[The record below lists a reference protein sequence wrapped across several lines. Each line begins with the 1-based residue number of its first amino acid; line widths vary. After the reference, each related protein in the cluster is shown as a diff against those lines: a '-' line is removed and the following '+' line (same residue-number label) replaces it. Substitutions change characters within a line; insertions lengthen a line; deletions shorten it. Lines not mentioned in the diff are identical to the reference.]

1 MPGEIVIFF
10 TGGTIGM
17 RPEAEDRGLAPAEDL
32 SKLIKDLD
40 FHLADIKLRA
50 VHFGNRPSPHMTPE
64 LMFDL
69 GRRIDQ
75 VLAEPEVLGAV
86 VLHGTD
92 VLIESAFMADI
103 MISSTKPVVFTGSM
117 RYYGELGYD
126 GLRNLLGGLKAC
138 LLPLPPEIGV
148 VLLMADRFFTAR
160 EVAKINSLNIDA
172 FAAPEAGPVGYV
184 AGDTILL
191 TRMGL
196 LTPTGRRTIVH
207 PEKLETAVPLI
218 TCYTGMDE
226 DVIHWLRG
234 NGAAGLVL
242 EGFGAGNAPPGI
254 VPAVAEMVQ
263 EDIPVVLTTRCQEG
277 GTWPLYAYPGGG
289 ADLVKRGVIQGGRLS
304 GPKARILLMLALGQ
318 TRDMAEIR
326 NIFSGY

>member
-1 MPGEIVIFF
+1 
-10 TGGTIGM
+10 M
-17 RPEAEDRGLAPAEDL
+17 RPGAEDRGLVPAEDL
-32 SKLIKDLD
+32 NKLINDLD
-40 FHLADIKLRA
+40 FHLAGINLKA
-50 VHFGNRPSPHMTPE
+50 VYFGNRPSPHMTPE

-69 GRRIDQ
+69 GQQIDQ
-75 VLAEPEVLGAV
+75 ALAEPGVLGAV

-92 VLIESAFMADI
+92 VLIESAFMADV
-103 MISSTKPVVFTGSM
+103 MISSAKPVVFTGSM

-160 EVAKINSLNIDA
+160 EVAKVNSLNIDA
-172 FAAPEAGPVGYV
+172 FSAPEAGPVGYV
-184 AGDTILL
+184 AGDTLLL

-196 LTPTGRRTIVH
+196 LTPTGRRTIIR
-207 PEKLETAVPLI
+207 PEKLETDVPLV
-218 TCYTGMDE
+218 TCYTGMKGEVFERLHRD
-226 DVIHWLRG
+226 G
-234 NGAAGLVL
+234 PAGLVL
-242 EGFGAGNAPPGI
+242 EGFGAGNVPPGI
-254 VPAVAEMVQ
+254 VPALENMVR
-263 EDIPVVLTTRCQEG
+263 DGIPVVLTTRCQEG

-289 ADLVKRGVIQGGRLS
+289 ADLKKRGLIQGGRLS

-318 TRDMAEIR
+318 TRDLAEIE